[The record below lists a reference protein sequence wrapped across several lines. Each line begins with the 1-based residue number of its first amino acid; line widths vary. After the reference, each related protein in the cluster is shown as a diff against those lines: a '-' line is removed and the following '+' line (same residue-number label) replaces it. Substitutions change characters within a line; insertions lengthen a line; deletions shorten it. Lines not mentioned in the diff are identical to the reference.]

1 MPAEIFSLTS
11 MNYTG
16 IFDAAGATR
25 TPPVPEDVVTLVGG
39 TSAGG
44 AIVTR
49 PKAWS
54 DLYLQ

>member
-1 MPAEIFSLTS
+1 MPAEIFSLTA

-16 IFDAAGATR
+16 IFDAEAAAR
-25 TPPVPEDVVTLVGG
+25 APPVPGDIVALIGG
-39 TSAGG
+39 TSDGG
-44 AIVTR
+44 AVVTR